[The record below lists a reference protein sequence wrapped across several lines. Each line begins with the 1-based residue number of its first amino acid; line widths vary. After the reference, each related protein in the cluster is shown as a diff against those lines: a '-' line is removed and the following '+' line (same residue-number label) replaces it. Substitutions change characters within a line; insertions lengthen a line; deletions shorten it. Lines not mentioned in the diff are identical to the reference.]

1 MPWADSVALTRHD
14 GRAHIRPSLLPGPTH
29 EGGGLTKPHAIC
41 EVELL
46 SRGPV
51 EFSDRD
57 YATGKIQA
65 LCELGHEPVLSAV
78 VKLRLRDETTDSL
91 PAIAEATLDLNGVAV
106 RAHASADT
114 MPEAIDQ
121 LDQRLSRRLRRHR
134 KRLED
139 RRHEPE
145 PEPARTHPGYVDLPT
160 DDRKVVRHKSLA
172 MRPMSVE
179 EAADEMDLLDHGFYL
194 YLDVDHDI
202 DRVVY
207 RNGDS
212 GLRVVPR
219 VNGEALP
226 GRTRPPIHPAPLV
239 LNHLPLN
246 EAELLLDEGD
256 EPFVFFAEPNTSRG
270 QVLYRRF
277 DGHYGLITPAV

>member
-1 MPWADSVALTRHD
+1 
-14 GRAHIRPSLLPGPTH
+14 
-29 EGGGLTKPHAIC
+29 LTKPHAVC

-51 EFSDRD
+51 EFGDRD
-57 YATGKIQA
+57 CAIGKVRA

-78 VKLRLRDETTDSL
+78 VKLRLRDGTTDSL

-139 RRHEPE
+139 RRHESE
-145 PEPARTHPGYVDLPT
+145 PEPAPTHPGYADLPA
-160 DDRKVVRHKSLA
+160 DDRTVVRHKSLA

-194 YLDVDHDI
+194 YLDADHGI

-219 VNGEALP
+219 VDGEALP

-246 EAELLLDEGD
+246 EAEVLLDEGD
-256 EPFVFFAEPNTSRG
+256 EPFVFFAEPDTSRG

>member
-1 MPWADSVALTRHD
+1 M
-14 GRAHIRPSLLPGPTH
+14 
-29 EGGGLTKPHAIC
+29 TKPHAVC

-51 EFSDRD
+51 EFGDRD
-57 YATGKIQA
+57 YAIGKVRA

-78 VKLRLRDETTDSL
+78 VKLRLRDGTTDSL

-114 MPEAIDQ
+114 MPAAIDQ

-139 RRHEPE
+139 RRRESE
-145 PEPARTHPGYVDLPT
+145 PEPAPAHPGYADLPV
-160 DDRKVVRHKSLA
+160 DDRTVVRHKSLA

-194 YLDVDHDI
+194 YLDADHGI
-202 DRVVY
+202 DRVVA
-207 RNGDS
+207 RGSPRGRRGPS
-212 GLRVVPR
+212 GSDQASHTS
-219 VNGEALP
+219 GTP
-226 GRTRPPIHPAPLV
+226 GPESPAP
-239 LNHLPLN
+239 
-246 EAELLLDEGD
+246 E
-256 EPFVFFAEPNTSRG
+256 RG
-270 QVLYRRF
+270 
-277 DGHYGLITPAV
+277 

>member
-1 MPWADSVALTRHD
+1 M
-14 GRAHIRPSLLPGPTH
+14 
-29 EGGGLTKPHAIC
+29 TKPHAIC

-51 EFSDRD
+51 EFGDRD

-145 PEPARTHPGYVDLPT
+145 PEPARTHPGYADLPT
-160 DDRKVVRHKSLA
+160 DDREVVRHKSLA

-194 YLDVDHDI
+194 YLDVDHAI

-212 GLRVVPR
+212 GLCVVPR